1 MNIPELTVLAPV
13 CGADGGALERRISAH
28 PIRLTMAMTTKFVCR
43 IKLIVKIRSVSAENY
58 REFCW
63 QCYKMR
69 SLIMYQI
76 SLNSVRCRA
85 MAEVVSRRPFTA
97 GARIKHQA
105 FPCGVCVGQV
115 LVFFFEY
122 FNFSLLGLFPQCSKL
137 IRSSTTAFT

>member
-1 MNIPELTVLAPV
+1 
-13 CGADGGALERRISAH
+13 
-28 PIRLTMAMTTKFVCR
+28 
-43 IKLIVKIRSVSAENY
+43 
-58 REFCW
+58 
-63 QCYKMR
+63 
-69 SLIMYQI
+69 MYQI